1 MINYIPFYTENNSH
15 NLPFY
20 LLKDKNKNDVIY
32 INNNNIVYTNSK
44 GIDISKQILYYNLCL
59 NKGLC
64 YVYRV
69 TDDVNIIKKVI
80 NSDVYYFLCNNQ
92 EEYYIYYHDNRWD
105 NEINIHANGNYLCLT
120 SNEYQDY
127 VGDIVFGYDLDKHK
141 LIDYNDPAT
150 NSNMYKYLIDIRRC
164 RFDLISSIINNKEYS
179 KDKNILY
186 NFLSFILDTNIN
198 EQNYVYG
205 MLEATKIILNQY
217 PNINN
222 IDNVYDVSKF
232 YFHRNCKKV
241 KNLKYIK

>member
-120 SNEYQDY
+120 SNEYQYY
-127 VGDIVFGYDLDKHK
+127 VTCT
-141 LIDYNDPAT
+141 P
-150 NSNMYKYLIDIRRC
+150 
-164 RFDLISSIINNKEYS
+164 II
-179 KDKNILY
+179 
-186 NFLSFILDTNIN
+186 
-198 EQNYVYG
+198 
-205 MLEATKIILNQY
+205 
-217 PNINN
+217 
-222 IDNVYDVSKF
+222 
-232 YFHRNCKKV
+232 V
-241 KNLKYIK
+241 KNESRYDSDESYTVQIPLNSKTYQFDSSLEKSAIAQALFGLGVFHNCGFHVQKDPQIAKKYYEEASKLGHIEAKQLLRKLNGSK